1 MRLYSAT
8 SLLRL
13 CCLQVLQVTPDQYP
27 SIKLVWD
34 RVKASTQSLLL
45 ELQQLTQQLGQLR
58 QEQAAANRA
67 FQNSLQQLAAEQL
80 PVNLRL
86 MQQRNQLLPP
96 PSHQPPL
103 QPSHQ
108 PPLQPS
114 LQPSLQQ
121 SHQPPHQPLLQP
133 PLQLP
138 HQPPHQPLLQQQYQ
152 GSASGLQ
159 QLQAVWQSGTGSDL
173 LGALAAVL
181 LDPNQA
187 HAGPAAAAAAAVMAE
202 MARAGGASDSE
213 QQQQQMELMSG
224 PELVQAAML
233 EAAAFAGQQR
243 LCEQQL
249 QQQRV
254 RVEQEAQ
261 GLQQQATR
269 GLCGYGHPSDNGTNN
284 VQLSPFPGVQP
295 GHLFEPQQPQQ
306 PQQQQQQQE
315 GPLLPQQQ
323 QQQQQQS
330 PQPQQHLAGP
340 RALMPD
346 CLTVS
351 GGSAGSGADIASLLS
366 PAPRDEDEEV
376 LLQVGTAA
384 LVAYVVRQG

>member
-1 MRLYSAT
+1 
-8 SLLRL
+8 
-13 CCLQVLQVTPDQYP
+13 
-27 SIKLVWD
+27 
-34 RVKASTQSLLL
+34 
-45 ELQQLTQQLGQLR
+45 
-58 QEQAAANRA
+58 
-67 FQNSLQQLAAEQL
+67 
-80 PVNLRL
+80 
-86 MQQRNQLLPP
+86 
-96 PSHQPPL
+96 
-103 QPSHQ
+103 
-108 PPLQPS
+108 
-114 LQPSLQQ
+114 
-121 SHQPPHQPLLQP
+121 
-133 PLQLP
+133 
-138 HQPPHQPLLQQQYQ
+138 
-152 GSASGLQ
+152 
-159 QLQAVWQSGTGSDL
+159 
-173 LGALAAVL
+173 LAAVL

-187 HAGPAAAAAAAVMAE
+187 DAGPAAAAAAAVMAE

-261 GLQQQATR
+261 GLQQQAAR
-269 GLCGYGHPSDNGTNN
+269 GLCGYGHPSDIGTNS

-306 PQQQQQQQE
+306 PQQQQQE
-315 GPLLPQQQ
+315 GPLLPP

-366 PAPRDEDEEV
+366 PAPKDEDEEV

-384 LVAYVVRQG
+384 LVAYIVRQG